1 MKNKNVK
8 YVFLIKMSG
17 QTSLSGGVIALIFL
31 LVVCALVFCICIISG
46 RIENL
51 FNDDNIRNDNI
62 RNDNMENDKEIIN
75 NEVRRSDKNI
85 PLYKL
90 DDSIVEI

>member
-1 MKNKNVK
+1 
-8 YVFLIKMSG
+8 MSG
-17 QTSLSGGVIALIFL
+17 QTSLSGGVIALIFI
-31 LVVCALVFCICIISG
+31 LVLCALVCCICIISG

-51 FNDDNIRNDNI
+51 FNDDNMQND
-62 RNDNMENDKEIIN
+62 EEIIN
-75 NEVRRSDKNI
+75 NEVRQSDKKI

>member
-17 QTSLSGGVIALIFL
+17 QTSLNGGVIALIFI
-31 LVVCALVFCICIISG
+31 LVLCALVFCICIISG

-51 FNDDNIRNDNI
+51 FNDDNMRND
-62 RNDNMENDKEIIN
+62 EEIIN
-75 NEVRRSDKNI
+75 NQVRQSDKKI

>member
-17 QTSLSGGVIALIFL
+17 QTSLNGGVIALIFILVLCGL
-31 LVVCALVFCICIISG
+31 LFCICIISG

-51 FNDDNIRNDNI
+51 FNH
-62 RNDNMENDKEIIN
+62 DNMQNDEEIIN
-75 NEVRRSDKNI
+75 NEVRQSDKKI

>member
-1 MKNKNVK
+1 MKKI
-8 YVFLIKMSG
+8 Y
-17 QTSLSGGVIALIFL
+17 IFL
-31 LVVCALVFCICIISG
+31 FLLIPFDTFSNENLISKLNNGNKIVFISG

-51 FNDDNIRNDNI
+51 FNDDNMQND
-62 RNDNMENDKEIIN
+62 EEIIN
-75 NEVRRSDKNI
+75 NEVRQSDKKI

>member
-17 QTSLSGGVIALIFL
+17 QTSLNGGVIALIFI
-31 LVVCALVFCICIISG
+31 LVLCALAFCICIISG

-51 FNDDNIRNDNI
+51 FNDDNMQND
-62 RNDNMENDKEIIN
+62 EEIIN
-75 NEVRRSDKNI
+75 NEVRQSDKKI